1 MPNHEPQ
8 ILRTG
13 DTVFIDQFEVKVS
26 ISAAAPADALL
37 GARPPNRHVEVE
49 DPFGE
54 VAASAS
60 SIPQAWDVATLASD
74 EVMLDPLEAIG
85 GKSPP
90 PQPELPPANWQQ
102 SSPLS
107 DSYQA
112 PAVHAPMYA
121 TPPKSAGGSAIPDQ
135 WDLSRFGPVEEAKP
149 ARSAPTQGAQPP
161 RSAPH
166 AISSTATGA
175 PDAPRPSSA
184 SVQKETR
191 AAPPTRPMETPSPAR
206 SPTPKVPA
214 HVPPPAGT
222 PAAAGSI
229 DLAELLRAAGVSS
242 AQMSSETARELGEVL
257 RIVIEGVME
266 VLHARAEIKAQ
277 FRMTSTRVQASE
289 NNPLKFSPNV
299 EAALHTLLVERNRGY
314 LPAPRAF
321 TDAFADIR
329 NHQLAV
335 LEGIRSAFN
344 AMLAQFDPE
353 RLREDFERQ

>member
-1 MPNHEPQ
+1 MVAGLNLSLAPVSGVAVDQKGTVQWPPMYLTLEVVSENGAALGRNRRKVIGPEGGLIGRAKENDWVIEDPHVSRQNARVRYVNGAFYIEGLGKNLLGMNAPTRLVPNHEPQ

-60 SIPQAWDVATLASD
+60 WSPSSLGRRDLGERRGHARSARGNRWQVA
-74 EVMLDPLEAIG
+74 
-85 GKSPP
+85 P

-135 WDLSRFGPVEEAKP
+135 WDLSPLRPCGGSEACP
-149 ARSAPTQGAQPP
+149 QRTHAGGSEPRVPPPTRSAAPP
-161 RSAPH
+161 PVRQ
-166 AISSTATGA
+166 T
-175 PDAPRPSSA
+175 PRVPSSA

-191 AAPPTRPMETPSPAR
+191 AAPPTRPMETPSPRPEPNSESASAR
-206 SPTPKVPA
+206 
-214 HVPPPAGT
+214 
-222 PAAAGSI
+222 AAAGGHTC
-229 DLAELLRAAGVSS
+229 RG
-242 AQMSSETARELGEVL
+242 
-257 RIVIEGVME
+257 RI
-266 VLHARAEIKAQ
+266 
-277 FRMTSTRVQASE
+277 
-289 NNPLKFSPNV
+289 
-299 EAALHTLLVERNRGY
+299 NR
-314 LPAPRAF
+314 PR
-321 TDAFADIR
+321 
-329 NHQLAV
+329 
-335 LEGIRSAFN
+335 
-344 AMLAQFDPE
+344 
-353 RLREDFERQ
+353 